1 MSDRPTDWLP
11 GRVLYQLHSLGAAG
25 APAANPDVSAAEPC
39 GRGLRVLSGWLDHVA
54 GLGCG
59 GVLLTPIFVSA
70 THGYD
75 TVDPFRI
82 DQRLGDEA
90 DFEAFVSACHERDLR
105 VVLDGVFNHV
115 GRAFGPFRDVL
126 ERRASSPFAG
136 WFRLD
141 FDRDDGDGFAYRC
154 FEGHR
159 DLVALNHRSD
169 AVLDWAASVA
179 SHWLDHGADGWRLDA
194 AYAMPVPFLAALAG
208 RIRSERPDAFV
219 FGEVIHGDYVRF
231 VTEGGLDSV
240 TQYELHKAIW
250 SSLNDA
256 NLFELAWALGR
267 HRDFAAR
274 FAPVTF
280 AGNHDVTRFASQ
292 LGDPGHLAAALA
304 VLFTV
309 PGRPCIYYGDELAW
323 RGVKEH
329 RAGGDDAIRP
339 ALPPDGAAPGD
350 EGQAWALDLHGQL
363 IALRRARPWLTDA
376 DIEVG
381 DLANRRIT
389 YTVTAPDAGSLVVV
403 IDLDAPTPE
412 PPPGWHPIAA
422 DPHVTICEPA

>member
-1 MSDRPTDWLP
+1 VNDWVA
-11 GRVLYQLHSLGAAG
+11 GRALYHLHSLGAAG
-25 APAANPDVSAAEPC
+25 APAANPDVAAATPS
-39 GRGLRVLSGWLDHVA
+39 GRGLQELQRWLDHVA

-59 GVLLTPIFVSA
+59 GVLLTPIFVSS

-82 DQRLGDEA
+82 DQRLGDEGDFAAFA
-90 DFEAFVSACHERDLR
+90 DACHARDLR
-105 VVLDGVFNHV
+105 LVLDGVFNHV
-115 GRAFGPFRDVL
+115 GRAFGPFQDVVARRD
-126 ERRASSPFAG
+126 ESPYAE

-141 FDRDDGDGFAYRC
+141 FSGDSPHGDGFDYRC

-159 DLVALNHRSD
+159 DLVGLNHKNE

-179 SHWLDHGADGWRLDA
+179 RHWLDRGADGWRLDA
-194 AYAMPVPFLAALAG
+194 AYAVLVPFLAALAG
-208 RIRSERPDAFV
+208 RIRAAKPEAFV
-219 FGEVIHGDYVRF
+219 FGEVIHGDYVRY

-240 TQYELHKAIW
+240 TQYEVHKAIW

-267 HRDFAAR
+267 HRDLTAR

-280 AGNHDVTRFASQ
+280 AGNHDVTRLASQ
-292 LGDPGHLAAALA
+292 LQDTGHVAAALA

-309 PGRPCIYYGDELAW
+309 PGIPCVYYGDELAW

-339 ALPPDGAAPGD
+339 PLPSEPVPTD
-350 EGQAWALDLHGQL
+350 ETQAWALSLHERL
-363 IALRRARPWLTDA
+363 IALRRARPWLTQA
-376 DIEVG
+376 DVEVG
-381 DLANRRIT
+381 DLANRRMT
-389 YTVTAPDAGSLVVV
+389 YTVTAPGASSLQTVL
-403 IDLDAPTPE
+403 DLDTPSPV
-412 PPPGWHPIAA
+412 PPPGWHPIFTDRHAT
-422 DPHVTICEPA
+422 VSEPA